1 MSCEGQS
8 KLEGE
13 IRMKQEKTATD
24 VIKAKRGPARGN
36 AAGGAGKRTTDTRL
50 EIPVGQPDLTALRSV
65 THEWLVP
72 RLVQEF
78 LRERGIEVK
87 QSPMSVNYEN
97 PIPKPLSRGGRG
109 ARFRRER

>member
-1 MSCEGQS
+1 
-8 KLEGE
+8 
-13 IRMKQEKTATD
+13 MKEERTATD
-24 VIKAKRGPARGN
+24 VIKAKRGPARGD
-36 AAGGAGKRTTDTRL
+36 AAGVARKRVTDTRL
-50 EIPVGQPDLTALRSV
+50 EIPAGQPDLAALRSV

-78 LRERGIEVK
+78 LRERGVQLK

-109 ARFRRER
+109 AASRRER